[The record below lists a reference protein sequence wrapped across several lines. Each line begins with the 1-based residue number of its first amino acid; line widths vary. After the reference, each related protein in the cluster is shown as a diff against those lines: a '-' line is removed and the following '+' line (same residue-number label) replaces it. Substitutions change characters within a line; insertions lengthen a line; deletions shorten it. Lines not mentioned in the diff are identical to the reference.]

1 MSEFN
6 SFPVD
11 NQKLADFISPEMQSS
26 FLEDLASEVIS
37 LCQSL
42 GLTYKNRVL
51 DNLAR
56 LWLPLALDL
65 AIAKQKLNRTLIPGV
80 LGSQGTGKS
89 TLCIILKFILNALD
103 FSVANLS
110 IDDLYLTY
118 LERQSLQQQDPRL
131 VWRGPP
137 GTHDVNLGL
146 QVIEQCLQTNDE
158 PILIP
163 RFDKSAFN
171 GSGDRTTPEAITQ
184 PDILLFEGWFVGVKP
199 IAESCFAHPPAPIVT
214 PTDKQ
219 FALDNNQRLQAY
231 LPLWDKL
238 DYLIVLYPE
247 DYRLSKQWR
256 TEAEHKMIAT
266 GKTGMSDAEIDC
278 FVEYFWQSL
287 HPELFIKPLTSTADM
302 VVEIKSDRSFGQIHK
317 KSKIS
322 KVMNDLIKNSSFS
335 SFAVIYIHL
344 LTH

>member
-1 MSEFN
+1 MSIYN
-6 SFPVD
+6 
-11 NQKLADFISPEMQSS
+11 KKIADLISPEMQSS
-26 FLEDLASEVIS
+26 FLEDLASEVVF

-42 GLTYKNRVL
+42 GLTDKNRVL

-65 AIAKQKLNRTLIPGV
+65 AIAKQELDRTLISGV
-80 LGSQGTGKS
+80 SGSQGTGKS

-110 IDDLYLTY
+110 IDDLYLTH
-118 LERQSLQQQDPRL
+118 LERQALQQQDSRL

-146 QVIEQCLQTNDE
+146 QVIEQCLQASDE
-158 PILIP
+158 PILMP

-171 GSGDRTTPEAITQ
+171 GSGDRMTPEAITK
-184 PDILLFEGWFVGVKP
+184 PDILLFEGWFVGVMP
-199 IAESCFAHPPAPIVT
+199 IAENCFAHPPAPIVT
-214 PTDKQ
+214 PIDKQ

-231 LPLWDKL
+231 LPLWDRL

-266 GKTGMSDAEIDC
+266 GKTGMSDAEIDR

-287 HPELFIKPLTSTADM
+287 HPELFIKPLKNTADLW
-302 VVEIKSDRSFGQIHK
+302 VEIKSDRSLG
-317 KSKIS
+317 
-322 KVMNDLIKNSSFS
+322 KVYQPNNL
-335 SFAVIYIHL
+335 
-344 LTH
+344 